1 MIKYPNKKADYARD
15 KVSVK
20 RRGMTFEA
28 LVDESNTFYLNQG
41 IAVIHKKPTP
51 IQVVHVDYPKRQLAK
66 ITEAY
71 YKTPSTTDYNGV
83 YKGHYIDFDVKE
95 SINKTSFP
103 IRNIHTHQYEHL
115 KQIHLQGGI
124 AFLLIHFKSQDTMHL
139 LPFDALDHFYLRS
152 LDGRKSISYKELLE
166 HSIQIKEGYRP
177 TIDYL
182 KAVDQL
188 ILMKNHE
195 E

>member
-1 MIKYPNKKADYARD
+1 MINYPNKKNQFERD

-20 RRGMTFEA
+20 RRGMTFES
-28 LVDESNTFYLNQG
+28 LIDESNTFYLNQN

-83 YKGHYIDFDVKE
+83 YKGHYVDFDVKE

-103 IRNIHTHQYEHL
+103 IRNIHQHQYEHL
-115 KQIHLQGGI
+115 KNVHNQGGI
-124 AFLLIHFKSQDTMHL
+124 AFLLIHFKSQNTLHL
-139 LPFDALDHFYLRS
+139 LPFKALNYFYERS
-152 LDGRKSISYKELLE
+152 KKGRKSISYDELLKE
-166 HSIQIKEGYRP
+166 SLPIKESYRP
-177 TIDYL
+177 SIDYL
-182 KAVDQL
+182 KAVD
-188 ILMKNHE
+188 ILLKE
-195 E
+195 RKLEK

>member
-1 MIKYPNKKADYARD
+1 MIKYPNKKASYERD

-28 LVDESNTFYLNQG
+28 LIDESNTFYLNQG

-83 YKGHYIDFDVKE
+83 YKGYYIDFDVKE

-103 IRNIHTHQYEHL
+103 VRNIHAHQYEHL
-115 KQIHLQGGI
+115 KHVNRQGGI
-124 AFLLIHFKSQDTMHL
+124 AFLLIHFKSQNTMHL
-139 LPFDALDHFYLRS
+139 LPFKKLEWFYERS
-152 LDGRKSISYKELLE
+152 LKGRKSIAYEELCEASYL
-166 HSIQIKEGYRP
+166 IKEGYRP

-182 KAVDQL
+182 KAVDAY
-188 ILMKNHE
+188 LMDQTTEK
-195 E
+195 

>member
-1 MIKYPNKKADYARD
+1 MIKYPNKKMPYERD

-28 LVDESNTFYLNQG
+28 LVDESNLFYLHQG

-83 YKGHYIDFDVKE
+83 YKGYYIDFDVKE

-115 KQIHLQGGI
+115 KQIDTQGGI

-139 LPFDALDHFYLRS
+139 LPFKALDVFYKRS
-152 LDGRKSISYKELLE
+152 KEGRKSIAYEELVE
-166 HSIQIKEGYRP
+166 NSVPIKEGFRP

-182 KAVDQL
+182 KAVDTL
-188 ILMKNHE
+188 ILKKSHE
-195 E
+195 